1 MNIIVSPSDR
11 EPLIS
16 DAVSAEL
23 EHEDLSTSTIES
35 QPSDS
40 SQCPFHDLDSD
51 ELLEELWEEGA
62 DREFKT
68 PAYCPKYRGLP
79 FVLLALRTQFSEIVY
94 RKLCQ
99 ELCTFEPQDP
109 GEIGKVESGVE
120 LGSAVGRSPY

>member
-11 EPLIS
+11 EPLIP
-16 DAVSAEL
+16 DAVSAKL
-23 EHEDLSTSTIES
+23 GHEDSSTSTNES

-40 SQCPFHDLDSD
+40 SQCPFHDLNSD

-62 DREFKT
+62 NREFKT

-79 FVLLALRTQFSEIVY
+79 FVLLALWTQFSETVY

-99 ELCTFEPQDP
+99 ELCAFEPQDS
-109 GEIGKVESGVE
+109 GEIDKAESGFE